1 MLQKTRDRIAL
12 RPVVEECIVME
23 YDFKALGKRVNA
35 PSKELETFPRPEHV
49 TVVRFTS
56 DELTSFCPVT
66 EQPDFNTVEIEYHP
80 RRRCVESKSL
90 KLYLWSFREER
101 IFGEGLASTIAAD
114 LDAALEPHYCRV
126 TLIQNIRGGMQLTA
140 VAEIGEPQETKA

>member
-1 MLQKTRDRIAL
+1 MD
-12 RPVVEECIVME
+12 
-23 YDFKALGKRVNA
+23 YDFKALGKRVTA
-35 PSKELETFPRPEHV
+35 PSKELDTFPKPEHL

-56 DELTSFCPVT
+56 DELTTFCPVT

-80 RRRCVESKSL
+80 RGRCVESKSL

-101 IFGEGLASTIAAD
+101 IFGEGLAGAIAAD
-114 LDAALEPHYCRV
+114 LNAALKPHYCRV

-140 VAEIGEPQETKA
+140 VAEIGEPQGTKE

>member
-1 MLQKTRDRIAL
+1 MD
-12 RPVVEECIVME
+12 
-23 YDFKALGKRVNA
+23 YDFKALGKRVTG
-35 PSKELETFPRPEHV
+35 PSKDLDTFPKPEHV
-49 TVVRFTS
+49 SVVRFTS

-80 RRRCVESKSL
+80 RERCVESKSL

-114 LDAALEPHYCRV
+114 LDAALEPYYCRV
-126 TLIQNIRGGMQLTA
+126 TLVQNVRGGLQLTA
-140 VAEIGEPQETKA
+140 VAETGEPLEAKA